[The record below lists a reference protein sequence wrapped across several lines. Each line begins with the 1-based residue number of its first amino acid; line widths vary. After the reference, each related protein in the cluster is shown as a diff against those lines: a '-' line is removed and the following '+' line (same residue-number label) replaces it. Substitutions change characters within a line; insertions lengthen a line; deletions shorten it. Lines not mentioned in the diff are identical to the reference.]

1 MYIALAPFT
10 LKPGVSEETLLKTSD
25 AFESTFV
32 QSQDGIQRRVLIRA
46 ADGGYADL
54 VFFSDQEAMERVLEA
69 EQNNDAC
76 TAFFSIMDDD
86 GTPRVFKVLKSY
98 E

>member
-25 AFESTFV
+25 AFENSFV
-32 QSQDGIQRRVLIRA
+32 QKQEGIHRRILVRVPN
-46 ADGGYADL
+46 GGYADI
-54 VFFSDQEAMERVLEA
+54 VFFSDQEAMERVMEA
-69 EQNNDAC
+69 EQNSDDCA
-76 TAFFSIMDDD
+76 AFFSIMDDD
-86 GTPRVFKVLKSY
+86 GAPRVFQVLKAY